1 VGIRGSGD
9 GSTSAAHLGSAP
21 RADKTYWSRSMVRPP
36 PTQARPQALD
46 AGPSAGI
53 VDATLSA
60 ACVIPFRVEG
70 RDGRWTARRA

>member
-1 VGIRGSGD
+1 
-9 GSTSAAHLGSAP
+9 
-21 RADKTYWSRSMVRPP
+21 MVRPP